1 MKKDFQFP
9 AMKRFQFPAIISN
22 IVFICTLIL
31 LEADLNR
38 PRSSSLS
45 ASLSASSPL
54 PAAFIRILDAE
65 ESCFYALRRIPAA
78 ITPHFDCIRLKST
91 SRRTYCRSAF
101 GYDAKGVC

>member
-9 AMKRFQFPAIISN
+9 AMKHFQFPAIIN
-22 IVFICTLIL
+22 NTVLISTYLL
-31 LEADLNR
+31 LESSLNR
-38 PRSSSLS
+38 PSSSSLS
-45 ASLSASSPL
+45 ASGTL
-54 PAAFIRILDAE
+54 PAAFIRIFGEE
-65 ESCFYALRRIPAA
+65 ESSFYALRRISAA